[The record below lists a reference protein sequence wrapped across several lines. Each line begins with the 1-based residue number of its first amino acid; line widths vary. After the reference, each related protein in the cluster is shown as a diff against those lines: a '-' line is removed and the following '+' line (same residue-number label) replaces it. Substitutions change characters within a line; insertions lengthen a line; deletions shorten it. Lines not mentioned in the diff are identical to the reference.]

1 LREERRLRVLEIRVL
16 RKIFGPMRDEVTE
29 DSRKFHNEELNDLY
43 SSSSI
48 FRISKS
54 RRMKWARHVARMGD
68 RKDIYRVMVG
78 KPEEK
83 RPF

>member
-1 LREERRLRVLEIRVL
+1 MLEIRVL

>member
-1 LREERRLRVLEIRVL
+1 MREERRLRVLEIRVL